1 MKKNSW
7 TDDDIC
13 KMRDYAERGR
23 SAYRI
28 AAALCRTVSAVRSQA
43 QRSGIIIQSGT
54 AIRGR
59 QLEREQSAIAR

>member
-1 MKKNSW
+1 MKKNSR

-13 KMRDYAERGR
+13 KMRDYAEKGR

-28 AAALCRTVSAVRSQA
+28 AAALSLTVPAVRSQA

-59 QLEREQSAIAR
+59 KFEREQLAVR

>member
-28 AAALCRTVSAVRSQA
+28 AAALNRTVPAVRSQA

-59 QLEREQSAIAR
+59 QFEREQLVVR